1 MLLKLVVKNFALIDD
16 VEIEFKKGLNVLTGE
31 TGAGKSIIID
41 AIGLILG
48 ERASS
53 EYIRSGKESSV
64 IEAIFQYDNETIS
77 GILRELGIE
86 EEDNLLIISRK
97 ITEQGKN
104 FCRINGVSVP
114 VSTLKHIGKYLVD
127 IHGQHQHQS
136 LLNSERHLELLD
148 LLGGSEIEE
157 RKNKVK
163 ILYKNI
169 VDTTHQLKALAKTRE
184 EFLKYKDQL
193 QFEVDE
199 LEKAELKPGEDVQLE
214 EELEIL
220 EHSEKILRAL
230 NFSLF
235 TLYEG
240 DENNASVIDNLFKVI
255 NALEDVADYFKPI
268 KQFVDSLKNILYE
281 LEDVV
286 SGIRESAK
294 SVDFDPVRLDEI
306 NARLALLNRL
316 KSKYNKS
323 IEELIKY
330 KEQAASKLDEA
341 LNIDDEIKKLESS
354 LTKLKQDYVSHSIKL
369 HELRKKVAASF
380 EENISKELSD
390 LGMKGI
396 KFSVDFK
403 WTKAEEGVEIDNK
416 IFKMNENGLDTV
428 EFLISTN
435 PGEPLKPLAKI
446 VSGGEASRIMLALK
460 SILAKIDNI
469 PCLIFDEIDA
479 GIGGRISQVVGEK
492 LSRIARDHQVLC
504 VTHSP
509 QIASLG
515 DAHFCIS
522 KIVDKNKTYT
532 VVREVKGEE
541 RIKELARMLGGAEIT
556 RNTLAHA
563 REMLEIAEKIKKN
576 N

>member
-1 MLLKLVVKNFALIDD
+1 
-16 VEIEFKKGLNVLTGE
+16 
-31 TGAGKSIIID
+31 
-41 AIGLILG
+41 
-48 ERASS
+48 
-53 EYIRSGKESSV
+53 
-64 IEAIFQYDNETIS
+64 
-77 GILRELGIE
+77 
-86 EEDNLLIISRK
+86 
-97 ITEQGKN
+97 
-104 FCRINGVSVP
+104 
-114 VSTLKHIGKYLVD
+114 
-127 IHGQHQHQS
+127 
-136 LLNSERHLELLD
+136 
-148 LLGGSEIEE
+148 
-157 RKNKVK
+157 
-163 ILYKNI
+163 
-169 VDTTHQLKALAKTRE
+169 
-184 EFLKYKDQL
+184 
-193 QFEVDE
+193 
-199 LEKAELKPGEDVQLE
+199 
-214 EELEIL
+214 
-220 EHSEKILRAL
+220 
-230 NFSLF
+230 
-235 TLYEG
+235 
-240 DENNASVIDNLFKVI
+240 I

-294 SVDFDPVRLDEI
+294 SVDFDPARLDEI

-316 KSKYNKS
+316 KNKYNKS

-330 KEQAASKLDEA
+330 KEQVTSKLDEA

-354 LTKLKQDYVSHSIKL
+354 LAKLKQEYVSHSIKL

-380 EENISKELSD
+380 EQNISKELSD

-396 KFSVDFK
+396 KFLVDFK
-403 WTKAEEGVEIDNK
+403 WIEAEEGVEIDKK
-416 IFKMNENGLDTV
+416 IFKINESGLDTV

-446 VSGGEASRIMLALK
+446 VSGGEASRIMLGLK
-460 SILAKIDNI
+460 SILARIDNI

-492 LSRIARDHQVLC
+492 LSKVARNHQVLC

-522 KIVDKNKTYT
+522 KIVDKNRTYT

-541 RIKELARMLGGAEIT
+541 RIKELARMLGGAKIT
-556 RNTLAHA
+556 SNTLAHA
-563 REMLEIAEKIKKN
+563 REMLEMAEKIKKN